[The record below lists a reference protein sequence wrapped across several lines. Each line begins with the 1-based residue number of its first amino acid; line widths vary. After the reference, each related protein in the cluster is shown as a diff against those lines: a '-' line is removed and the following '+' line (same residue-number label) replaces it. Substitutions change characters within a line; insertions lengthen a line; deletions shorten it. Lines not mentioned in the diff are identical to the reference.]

1 MNWVV
6 SESMFQW
13 GELYH
18 LCKGADMNTDV
29 ENVFSL
35 FTKCIHA
42 CSMQVNV
49 RCNKSIFKIH
59 LQDSVFHQ
67 LFHF

>member
-6 SESMFQW
+6 PESMFEW

-18 LCKGADMNTDV
+18 FCKGADMNTDV
-29 ENVFSL
+29 ENVDVISL

-42 CSMQVNV
+42 CNVSVSV
-49 RCNKSIFKIH
+49 RCNKSTKF
-59 LQDSVFHQ
+59 SVFLQ
-67 LFHF
+67 VFHF